1 MDPPSEA
8 DGFVSIICETREVPA
23 SVGLAPQ
30 PERRQRT
37 VTDHDPADTRCGRHL
52 DLPRRSR
59 WRRSIWVRP
68 TRSAWAGRCPSRHG
82 AQVEGPS
89 ERGWASGSGRAEVVG
104 RAGNRASSRIQR
116 IKAPVPTGEGAK
128 APLSGARRRPP
139 WGSGGPPMSPD
150 ASGSGRRPEVG
161 LPKKSR
167 ESLKN
172 PFAFAMGSVTHR
184 APFGTAD
191 GKTQRP
197 STLLCPSTAAY
208 APLPPPAVSAM
219 S

>member
-8 DGFVSIICETREVPA
+8 DGFVSIICETREAPA
-23 SVGLAPQ
+23 GVSLPPARAP
-30 PERRQRT
+30 
-37 VTDHDPADTRCGRHL
+37 PALRHR
-52 DLPRRSR
+52 PRPGGHPLRAAPGPPKAITQAAIDR
-59 WRRSIWVRP
+59 GRP
-68 TRSAWAGRCPSRHG
+68 TGPTCAERCPPRHG

-104 RAGNRASSRIQR
+104 RAGNRASSQIQR

-150 ASGSGRRPEVG
+150 ASGSGRRPGVG

-172 PFAFAMGSVTHR
+172 PFASAIGSVTHR